1 MARIIDE
8 GKIQR
13 IREATIALVVQNGYG
28 GAAISSIARRA
39 GVAEGYLYRFYTS
52 KQALVTEL
60 LYTKVARI
68 IEKLEFLLNSCL
80 SIKDVIKELINE
92 LFKMASESAEEIKFI
107 HVLMHDYNF
116 QVSQVQRQHIKSLCE
131 RVIRIGVQN
140 GYGGAAISSIARR
153 AGVAEGY
160 LYRFYTSKHA
170 LVTELLYTKVAR
182 IIEKLEFLLNSCLSI
197 EDVIKELINELFK
210 MASESAEEIKF
221 IHVLMHDYNFQ
232 VSLLQRQHIKSL
244 CERVIRIGVQNGEV
258 SPYISAE
265 EAYGIV
271 VIYPIEFINLRM
283 KGFFGNTTWTVE
295 DQKRVAEFSINALK

>member
-28 GAAISSIARRA
+28 GASISSIARRA
-39 GVAEGYLYRFYTS
+39 GVAEGYLYRFYAS
-52 KQALVTEL
+52 KQELVTEL

-68 IEKLEFLLNSCL
+68 IEKLEFLLNSCS
-80 SIKDVIKELINE
+80 SIKEVIRELIGE

-116 QVSQVQRQHIKSLCE
+116 QVSEVQRQHIKSLCE
-131 RVIRIGVQN
+131 RVIRIGIQN
-140 GYGGAAISSIARR
+140 A
-153 AGVAEGY
+153 
-160 LYRFYTSKHA
+160 
-170 LVTELLYTKVAR
+170 
-182 IIEKLEFLLNSCLSI
+182 
-197 EDVIKELINELFK
+197 
-210 MASESAEEIKF
+210 
-221 IHVLMHDYNFQ
+221 
-232 VSLLQRQHIKSL
+232 
-244 CERVIRIGVQNGEV
+244 EV
-258 SPYISAE
+258 SPNISPE

-283 KGFFGNTTWTVE
+283 KGFFGNTTWTGE